1 MKRVLRAIGLCLV
14 VLSVTSLLA
23 AKGNKAKPGPVTGT
37 WECTSHGGTQ
47 GDLNF
52 RLYLEQ
58 NGETVT
64 GSVTAPMG
72 STELTTASF
81 KKKMLEIHIDTP
93 EGNYVLTGK
102 LNKGQLSGAWS
113 VDGGSGGE
121 KTSGTW
127 EGKKSAEK
135 SSS

>member
-23 AKGNKAKPGPVTGT
+23 AKGNKAKPGPAAGT
-37 WECTSHGGTQ
+37 WECTSHGGPN
-47 GDLNF
+47 GDMSF
-52 RLYLEQ
+52 TLYLEQ

-64 GSVTAPMG
+64 GSVSSPIG

-93 EGNYVLTGK
+93 QGNYVLTGK
-102 LNKGQLSGAWS
+102 LNKGQMSGAWS
-113 VDGGSGGE
+113 VDGGAGSE
-121 KTSGTW
+121 KTNGTW
-127 EGKKSAEK
+127 EGKKSAAK